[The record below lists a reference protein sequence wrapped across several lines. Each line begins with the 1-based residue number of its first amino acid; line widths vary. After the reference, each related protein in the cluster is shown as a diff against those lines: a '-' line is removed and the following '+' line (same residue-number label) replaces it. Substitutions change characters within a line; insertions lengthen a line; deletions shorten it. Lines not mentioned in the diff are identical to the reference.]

1 MSLDLIPLRAAARRH
16 GASIVLHIVPPA
28 AITTLNDRLHWHT
41 IAARKRSWRE
51 VAKWTALKLPP
62 ARLDTPQPPARWVCT
77 VSYPTDRPNTRRD
90 PHNWILTSKWI
101 IDGIVD
107 AGLIDDDDSRHLVVA
122 DAQFHLRSTNG
133 CVVVTL
139 DPEVSGG

>member
-16 GASIVLHIVPPA
+16 GASIALHIVPPA
-28 AITTLNDRLHWHT
+28 PISTLNQRLHWRT
-41 IAARKRSWRE
+41 VATRKRSWRE

-62 ARLDTPQPPARWVCT
+62 PGLDTPPPPARWVCT

-107 AGLIDDDDSRHLVVA
+107 SGLIADDDSRHLVVA

-133 CVVVTL
+133 CVVVAL